1 MHKWVTIKFF
11 FVRKV
16 LLVKYSYGFVVMP
29 GGVGTMDEL
38 FETITLIQT
47 GVIRNFPVVLIGKEY
62 YKDIS
67 EMLHK
72 MVEERTIHPDDL
84 NLVLFTD
91 DTDEALRH
99 IQHYV
104 KQNYTVKRL
113 RPRRWLAEKKLHKEK
128 A

>member
-1 MHKWVTIKFF
+1 
-11 FVRKV
+11 
-16 LLVKYSYGFVVMP
+16 
-29 GGVGTMDEL
+29 
-38 FETITLIQT
+38 
-47 GVIRNFPVVLIGKEY
+47 
-62 YKDIS
+62 
-67 EMLHK
+67 MLHK